1 MEKRKIDLAKY
12 ADMHN
17 EVELVGADETKI
29 SVRTHIPY
37 SEKEAMARD
46 MVEQIAMIHD
56 DSCVYVGSNSDKYE
70 LYVIA
75 KYYTDIDTE
84 DVEPDDIANFLIN
97 DGFADQLNSTIEA
110 DYKYVRELYWYLY
123 DGFKASYDDDRSLTK
138 AIRRSFSFM
147 FNGEDITETLA
158 QAEIT
163 KDRVFNAFNA
173 LRKEEEIKENT
184 IDDGRLM
191 VGGNVINFAKK
202 E

>member
-37 SEKEAMARD
+37 IEKEAAARD

-84 DVEPDDIANFLIN
+84 GIEPEDIANFIIN

-138 AIRRSFSFM
+138 AIRRSFSFL
-147 FNGEDITETLA
+147 FNGEDITETMA
-158 QAEIT
+158 QAEIA

-191 VGGNVINFAKK
+191 IGGNVINFAKK